1 MFPRIPPSL
10 PNDIPPPT
18 FMQQVLYGK
27 NGHFIIVLAR
37 TIMVFKIYAFFI
49 IIQQH
54 QQKRIAANFYH
65 TTTAN
70 QVCARKCERMRAG
83 KKLSERRAF
92 APRIFLLGE
101 TGIKRCY
108 LKKCVWRRIKN
119 KVRNRLVRCLRPGF
133 KGFLRHCSPVSLLL
147 SRSVR
152 PFCWWLCPP
161 KKKNA
166 SLQRSRMVAAKRTLK
181 QANNVW
187 RNRVG
192 SFRGRILV
200 FSVRKVFSSPAPS
213 SRPKRSKLAPLL
225 RESSFYSS
233 VPPFPP
239 SALLSRRGT

>member
-1 MFPRIPPSL
+1 M
-10 PNDIPPPT
+10 
-18 FMQQVLYGK
+18 
-27 NGHFIIVLAR
+27 
-37 TIMVFKIYAFFI
+37 
-49 IIQQH
+49 
-54 QQKRIAANFYH
+54 
-65 TTTAN
+65 
-70 QVCARKCERMRAG
+70 
-83 KKLSERRAF
+83 
-92 APRIFLLGE
+92 GE
-101 TGIKRCY
+101 SGIKRCY

-152 PFCWWLCPP
+152 PFCWWLCPL

-166 SLQRSRMVAAKRTLK
+166 SLQRSRMDAAKRTLK

-192 SFRGRILV
+192 SLRGRILV

-233 VPPFPP
+233 ALPFPLRSP
-239 SALLSRRGT
+239 QSAGNVGRERGFTPKGRRRSNRRIKILFFRHRFTSQSGESRVSARKISDGRGNLR